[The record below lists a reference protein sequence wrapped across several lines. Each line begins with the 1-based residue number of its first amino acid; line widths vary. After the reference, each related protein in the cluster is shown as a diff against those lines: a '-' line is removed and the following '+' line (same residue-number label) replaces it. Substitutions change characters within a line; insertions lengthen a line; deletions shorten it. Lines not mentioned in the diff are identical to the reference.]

1 MIQNG
6 IEDILLSNKVIPVA
20 TVKNHDDLLAQ
31 LEKIQEASISC
42 IEITLRT
49 DYALTAI
56 EKLKNMDLPN
66 FKVGVGTIIRPNQID
81 QVHALN
87 VDFIVS
93 PGLTEKLAHELSTC
107 GIPYIPGVSTVSEIM
122 QAVEWNCYFLK
133 FFPAHLSGGIE
144 ALKAYGQLFP
154 SVVFCPT
161 GGITS
166 STYTDYLN
174 LTNVASIG
182 GSWMLR

>member
-1 MIQNG
+1 MKQNG
-6 IEDILLSNKVIPVA
+6 INDILSTNKVIPVA
-20 TVKNHDDLLAQ
+20 TIHNYEDLVLQ
-31 LEKIQEASISC
+31 LEKIQHASISC

-56 EKLKNMDLPN
+56 EKIKTMDLPN
-66 FKVGVGTIIRPNQID
+66 FKIGVGTVIRPEQIEM
-81 QVHALN
+81 VHALD

-93 PGLTEKLAHELSTC
+93 PGLTEKLVGELHKT
-107 GIPYIPGVSTVSEIM
+107 GIPFIPGVSTVSEIM
-122 QAVEWNCYFLK
+122 QALEWHCSFLK

-154 SVVFCPT
+154 SVTFCPT

-166 STYTDYLN
+166 STYNDFLSLY
-174 LTNVASIG
+174 NVSSVG
-182 GSWMLR
+182 GSWMLK